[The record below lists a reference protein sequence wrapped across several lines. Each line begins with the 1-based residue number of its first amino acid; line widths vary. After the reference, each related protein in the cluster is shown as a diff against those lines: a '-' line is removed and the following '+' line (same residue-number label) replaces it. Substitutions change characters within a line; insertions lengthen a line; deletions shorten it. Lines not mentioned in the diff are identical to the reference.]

1 LNIGLFPVR
10 RVIETLELRKF
21 LRLGGFYGSSKTVF
35 VDELAA
41 HTPILLIP
49 NEENQDRYCR
59 ELRKISDDVF
69 FIDADN
75 PFYLKSRIVVV
86 NRNMLAQ
93 EVAELERV
101 ILEVHQEINL
111 ETLIMRLEKT
121 GYTREDNVEEENEY
135 ATRGGIVD
143 IFQEGGVP
151 VRIELY
157 GDKIFSLRKF
167 DTQTQRSIERIEQ
180 IALKLALVDGKLKPL
195 FKSIPDEYIA
205 VTELDHTLP
214 FKTIQLCSSGDIQ
227 FQFTA
232 PRIYFGDFRAII
244 EDMGREE
251 STFKFLVS
259 NFLARKL
266 RSLLGEIEIYHAPL
280 EVGFTD
286 LQTRIT
292 YLTENEIFGKMRRRK
307 GAYKGPFVDDLMGFK
322 EEDYV
327 VHTDYG
333 IGQYKGLS
341 LIDFEGKRVEC
352 LEIAYAGRDKLFL
365 PIERM
370 NLLERFVAT
379 VDRPPR
385 LSKLGGEVWLRTK
398 KRIKRATER
407 LALEL
412 LKLYAKRMQEPGFA
426 FSQDGSEMGALDATF
441 PYEETKDQMQAIID
455 VKKDMEAAKPCDR
468 LICGDVGYGKTEIA
482 LRVSLK
488 AALDGKQTMLLCPT
502 TLLAFQHYNTFEKR
516 LKPFPV
522 NVEMVSRFR
531 KKVELE
537 KILTD
542 IDKGKLDIVIGT
554 HRLLQPDVRFKD
566 LGLLII
572 DEEQRFGVA
581 QKERIKRLKSG
592 IDVIYLSATPI
603 PRTLY
608 MALTGLKNISNIHTP
623 PLGRKDIITK
633 VIHFDEEV
641 LEEAIRREL
650 ERNGQVFFVHN
661 RIQTIET
668 IHARLSKMLPD
679 LKLCVLHGRMR
690 EEITAKRM
698 VEFISGEYDVLLST
712 AIVESGLD
720 MPRVNTIIVDQ
731 AQKFGLADLHQLR
744 GRVGR
749 GELQGYAYFIV
760 PTRTRM
766 TEEANKRL
774 GALVSYTSLGSGF
787 RLALRDMEIRGVG
800 NLLGKEQSGHINSI
814 GYHHFVRLLNESVNT
829 LQGKFVSHEPILD
842 LKLDAYFPGEYVPS
856 AYERT
861 ALYKRLLEIESSH
874 ELKSIKDEIID
885 RFGRYPEQVE
895 NLFTLSLT
903 RLKARE
909 LGASEVVRKGNEFLF
924 YRDGKVIQTID

>member
-1 LNIGLFPVR
+1 
-10 RVIETLELRKF
+10 
-21 LRLGGFYGSSKTVF
+21 
-35 VDELAA
+35 
-41 HTPILLIP
+41 
-49 NEENQDRYCR
+49 
-59 ELRKISDDVF
+59 
-69 FIDADN
+69 
-75 PFYLKSRIVVV
+75 
-86 NRNMLAQ
+86 
-93 EVAELERV
+93 
-101 ILEVHQEINL
+101 
-111 ETLIMRLEKT
+111 
-121 GYTREDNVEEENEY
+121 
-135 ATRGGIVD
+135 
-143 IFQEGGVP
+143 
-151 VRIELY
+151 
-157 GDKIFSLRKF
+157 
-167 DTQTQRSIERIEQ
+167 
-180 IALKLALVDGKLKPL
+180 
-195 FKSIPDEYIA
+195 
-205 VTELDHTLP
+205 
-214 FKTIQLCSSGDIQ
+214 
-227 FQFTA
+227 
-232 PRIYFGDFRAII
+232 
-244 EDMGREE
+244 
-251 STFKFLVS
+251 
-259 NFLARKL
+259 
-266 RSLLGEIEIYHAPL
+266 
-280 EVGFTD
+280 
-286 LQTRIT
+286 
-292 YLTENEIFGKMRRRK
+292 
-307 GAYKGPFVDDLMGFK
+307 
-322 EEDYV
+322 
-327 VHTDYG
+327 
-333 IGQYKGLS
+333 
-341 LIDFEGKRVEC
+341 
-352 LEIAYAGRDKLFL
+352 
-365 PIERM
+365 
-370 NLLERFVAT
+370 
-379 VDRPPR
+379 
-385 LSKLGGEVWLRTK
+385 
-398 KRIKRATER
+398 
-407 LALEL
+407 
-412 LKLYAKRMQEPGFA
+412 
-426 FSQDGSEMGALDATF
+426 
-441 PYEETKDQMQAIID
+441 
-455 VKKDMEAAKPCDR
+455 
-468 LICGDVGYGKTEIA
+468 
-482 LRVSLK
+482 
-488 AALDGKQTMLLCPT
+488 
-502 TLLAFQHYNTFEKR
+502 
-516 LKPFPV
+516 
-522 NVEMVSRFR
+522 
-531 KKVELE
+531 
-537 KILTD
+537 
-542 IDKGKLDIVIGT
+542 
-554 HRLLQPDVRFKD
+554 
-566 LGLLII
+566 LII

-661 RIQTIET
+661 RIQTIDT

-814 GYHHFVRLLNESVNT
+814 GYHHFVRLLNESVNM

-909 LGASEVVRKGNEFLF
+909 LGASEVVRKGNQFVF
-924 YRDGKVIQTID
+924 YRDGKAIQTID